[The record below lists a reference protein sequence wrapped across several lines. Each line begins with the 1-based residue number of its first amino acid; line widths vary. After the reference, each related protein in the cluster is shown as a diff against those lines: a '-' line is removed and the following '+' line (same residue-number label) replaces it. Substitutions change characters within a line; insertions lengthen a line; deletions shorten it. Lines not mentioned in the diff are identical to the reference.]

1 MKIKYIRLPQEN
13 TRRKYFISCGLVYVN
28 YPEYSK
34 VTNDCSTDYYLKVT
48 FDTWEEH
55 LLKGIKSVQEIAQ
68 YGPIVK
74 LYDGPH
80 GLYEKLIYQGGILK

>member
-1 MKIKYIRLPQEN
+1 MKIKNILLPNEN
-13 TRRKYFISCGLVYVN
+13 KKRKYFISCGLVYVN

-48 FDTWEEH
+48 FDTWENH
-55 LLKGIKSVQEIAQ
+55 LLRGLYDVKEIAK

-74 LYDGPH
+74 LYDGPY
-80 GLYEKLIYQGGILK
+80 GLYEKLIC